1 MEKNL
6 LERINALAKKQK
18 TEGLTEQEIQER
30 DSLRKEYLKQ
40 FRAGMTDILDNTY
53 LQKPDGTLKK
63 LHKK

>member
-18 TEGLTEQEIQER
+18 TEVLTEQEIQER